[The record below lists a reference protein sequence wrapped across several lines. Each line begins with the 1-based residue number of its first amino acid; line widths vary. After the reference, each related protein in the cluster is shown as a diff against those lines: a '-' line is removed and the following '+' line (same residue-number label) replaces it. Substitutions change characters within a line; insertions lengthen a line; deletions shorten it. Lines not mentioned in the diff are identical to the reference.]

1 MTREDMSEDMT
12 DKQIPPCPFCNGEMK
27 DFRGYVVHQEPIV
40 KCRLFENLR
49 WIWRTEEWIELL
61 RERPIF
67 VKQEIAKLKAE
78 RDELK
83 DERDEL
89 LVERAEAVEIHSR
102 IMSEQCPTDEQHC
115 TCVPA
120 LMAEVERL
128 NKAVDVLGKYPGGWD
143 EVFMASYETAQKLR
157 AENERLRAALENLVK
172 AAQIVPNTFLAEYHE
187 QFYYAM
193 REARAA
199 LEVKP

>member
-1 MTREDMSEDMT
+1 MPHKEYQS
-12 DKQIPPCPFCNGEMK
+12 
-27 DFRGYVVHQEPIV
+27 VV
-40 KCRLFENLR
+40 N
-49 WIWRTEEWIELL
+49 
-61 RERPIF
+61 
-67 VKQEIAKLKAE
+67 KLKE
-78 RDELK
+78 T
-83 DERDEL
+83 
-89 LVERAEAVEIHSR
+89 RAEVEQYKAQLS
-102 IMSEQCPTDEQHC
+102 T
-115 TCVPA
+115 A
-120 LMAEVERL
+120 LNECLDTVYRENSLIVALNKKNAEVERL